1 MMTSPWVSRSAG
13 SSRPVRWATA
23 TRSRSSTLRQRA
35 GGQLFHGAGSLNACG
50 VDQDVELGETE
61 LVDGDGQCLVIGEV
75 HSAGAHPCAGL
86 LAQDRG
92 EFVQV
97 RGRARQQD
105 KIVVGGEIMRNG

>member
-1 MMTSPWVSRSAG
+1 MGDSDQIQVQHAAPAR
-13 SSRPVRWATA
+13 
-23 TRSRSSTLRQRA
+23 
-35 GGQLFHGAGSLNACG
+35 GGQLFHRAGSLNACG

-75 HSAGAHPCAGL
+75 YGAGAHPRAGL

-97 RGRARQQD
+97 RGCARQQD
-105 KIVVGGEIMRNG
+105 KIVIGGEIMRYG